1 MGAFSDDEIREKTE
15 ELVAVIMNSETYRE
29 YIEQRKR
36 ISSQPELY
44 AQVNAYRKKN
54 YELQNL
60 SQTDDLFERV
70 TLFEKEFSEF
80 RKDPLVDAFLRAEL
94 ALCRLMQEMQ
104 NIIAGKIDFDM
115 YSSENDSDTNEKPSG
130 E

>member
-1 MGAFSDDEIREKTE
+1 MDAFSDDEIKEKTE
-15 ELVAVIMNSETYRE
+15 ELAAMIRDSETYGE

-36 ISSQPELY
+36 IGSQPELY

-54 YELQNL
+54 YELQN
-60 SQTDDLFERV
+60 SPQTDDLFDRV
-70 TLFEKEFSEF
+70 TQFEKEFSEF

-104 NIIAGKIDFDM
+104 NIISGNIDFDM
-115 YSSENDSDTNEKPSG
+115 HSSENDSGTNEEPSG